1 MLGGTGPFG
10 RGLAGRLALGGAE
23 VRIGSRARSRADAAA
38 AEVGRRLESAESAPE
53 SLAES
58 AAGGGAAAPAIG
70 RVADRIIGRVVG
82 RIVGRTNREA
92 VAGAGTVFLAAPFA
106 AQDALLRDLG
116 AALEGR
122 LLICCAVLWPPGS
135 RPETSA
141 AEEAE
146 RSLAA
151 AGVREVRLA
160 AAFQTVAAGTLAGRA
175 GPEAAAPA
183 APAGRSPPE
192 VSDFPEAAPLAG
204 LPKVPRVSE
213 PRELP
218 DVLVFADR
226 DRDREEAARAAAL
239 TGLRA
244 VPAGPLRGVR
254 AAEAAVGLLLDLG
267 RRGTARHPGLR
278 ITGLPAAPAA
288 APAGEVGRGRRPAGT
303 AAPSPRRSARSR

>member
-10 RGLAGRLALGGAE
+10 RGLAGRLARGGAE
-23 VRIGSRARSRADAAA
+23 VRIGSRVRSRAEAAA
-38 AEVGRRLESAESAPE
+38 AAVGRRLESAESLGE

-58 AAGGGAAAPAIG
+58 AAEGGAAAPAIG
-70 RVADRIIGRVVG
+70 RIAD

-92 VAGAGTVFLAAPFA
+92 VAGADPVFLAAPFA
-106 AQDALLRDLG
+106 AQDALLHDLG
-116 AALEGR
+116 RALEGR

-160 AAFQTVAAGTLAGRA
+160 AAFQTVAAGTLAGWA
-175 GPEAAAPA
+175 GPEVAAPE
-183 APAGRSPPE
+183 APAGPPPPE
-192 VSDFPEAAPLAG
+192 IPDLPE
-204 LPKVPRVSE
+204 LPDI
-213 PRELP
+213 P

-239 TGLRA
+239 TGLRT

-278 ITGLPAAPAA
+278 VTGLAA
-288 APAGEVGRGRRPAGT
+288 APAGELGRGRRPAGT
-303 AAPSPRRSARSR
+303 TAPAPRRSARSR

>member
-23 VRIGSRARSRADAAA
+23 VRIGSRARNRADAAA

-53 SLAES
+53 S
-58 AAGGGAAAPAIG
+58 AAGGGAAEAIG
-70 RVADRIIGRVVG
+70 RVADRIVG

-175 GPEAAAPA
+175 GPEVAAPA

-204 LPKVPRVSE
+204 LPRVSE